1 MSMMTAQSTSRF
13 SFPPVLNT
21 AIDSSSISLAL
32 GIEEEDQS
40 DLDTSVGH
48 TTTKNVPVERESVA
62 LLTPVLPGGLPISP
76 ARMSAQTP
84 YRHIEISLPD
94 DDEFSDGD
102 WTQSVLLA
110 AGEPTW

>member
-32 GIEEEDQS
+32 GIEEEDQF

-48 TTTKNVPVERESVA
+48 ATTKNVPVERESVA
-62 LLTPVLPGGLPISP
+62 LLTPVLPGGLPRSP

-84 YRHIEISLPD
+84 YRHIEISLSD

-110 AGEPTW
+110 AGESAW